1 MSNCVVPG
9 RGRVGR
15 GSLTSMVGYTW
26 QNPQGPGT
34 GKQQHMLKDMTFK
47 PDLGL
52 TPVPV
57 RLVSAGTAQKRQE
70 AQCISKERR
79 AGGDGS
85 LTQNHLEMGLGVI
98 YALRASI
105 RTDHRLCLGPE
116 C

>member
-1 MSNCVVPG
+1 MGKKTHLALDSPSEETQRLPLGPCVA
-9 RGRVGR
+9 
-15 GSLTSMVGYTW
+15 LA
-26 QNPQGPGT
+26 
-34 GKQQHMLKDMTFK
+34 L
-47 PDLGL
+47 
-52 TPVPV
+52 
-57 RLVSAGTAQKRQE
+57 TAQKRQE
-70 AQCISKERR
+70 AQCISRERR